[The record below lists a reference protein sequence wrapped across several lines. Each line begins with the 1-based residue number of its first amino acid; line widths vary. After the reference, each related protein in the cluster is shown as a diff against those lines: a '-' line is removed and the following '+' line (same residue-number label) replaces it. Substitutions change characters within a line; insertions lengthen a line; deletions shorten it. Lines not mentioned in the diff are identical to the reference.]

1 MIADPPV
8 LTIRREF
15 ERISP
20 ELVTRFTGSETVHIV
35 DAMEGHGALDYRI
48 KPLDPSSASFAGP
61 ALTCHAGAD
70 DNLAI
75 LAAFA
80 LARPGDVIV
89 AASDG
94 FTGSAVIGDLFARY
108 ARNCQLAAIVT
119 DGLARDTVGIIA
131 TGLPVFVGGVTPGSS
146 ARSGPG
152 TVGLPVVIGQISVS
166 PGDLIVGDRDGVVVV
181 PRVEAEVVA
190 TRLDAVRSAES
201 SFEADV
207 TNGLRV
213 PDFIQSLLQS
223 DRVRYLG

>member
-15 ERISP
+15 DRVGP
-20 ELVTRFTGSETVHIV
+20 LQLARFIGAETVHIV
-35 DAMEGHGALDYRI
+35 DAMDGHGALDYRI
-48 KPLDPSSASFAGP
+48 KPLDRGTASFAGP

-80 LARPGDVIV
+80 VARPGDVIV

-94 FTGSAVIGDLFARY
+94 FTGSAVVGDLFARY
-108 ARNCQLAAIVT
+108 ARNCGVTAIVT
-119 DGLARDTVGIIA
+119 DGLARDTVGIVA

-146 ARSGPG
+146 SRSGPG
-152 TVGLPVVIGQISVS
+152 TVGLPVVIGHISVS
-166 PGDLIVGDRDGVVVV
+166 PGDLIVGDCDGVVVV
-181 PRVEAEVVA
+181 PRSDVEIVA
-190 TRLDAVRSAES
+190 TRLDSVRSAES
-201 SFEADV
+201 TFEADV
-207 TNGLRV
+207 ANGLRV

-223 DRVRYLG
+223 DRVRYLD